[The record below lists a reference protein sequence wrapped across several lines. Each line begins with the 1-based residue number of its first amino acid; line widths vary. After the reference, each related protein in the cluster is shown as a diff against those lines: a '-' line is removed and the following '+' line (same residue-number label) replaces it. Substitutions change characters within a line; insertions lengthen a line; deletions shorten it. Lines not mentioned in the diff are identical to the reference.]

1 MMTVHRHTEQR
12 EIYFVSNRQ
21 DRAAAVTVRVRL
33 SGMAP
38 ELWRAEDGSV
48 TPINYSSDANGVT
61 FSLHLKPYD
70 AVFVVFQHS
79 PRKSQAVPQEQVADL
94 QTLSGPWNVHFEA
107 GRGAPPSSSFS
118 VLKPWNESPEPGIK
132 YFSGH
137 ATYTQTITVP
147 ASAMQRHA
155 RVLLDLGE
163 VHEVAE
169 VSINDSAPIIVWH
182 GPYVADV
189 THLLRPG
196 LNHVAITVT
205 NLWPNRLIGDK
216 QPGATTYTYAPQSPY
231 RANSQLLPSGLLG
244 PVRLQIATT
253 KTE

>member
-1 MMTVHRHTEQR
+1 M
-12 EIYFVSNRQ
+12 
-21 DRAAAVTVRVRL
+21 
-33 SGMAP
+33 
-38 ELWRAEDGSV
+38 
-48 TPINYSSDANGVT
+48 
-61 FSLHLKPYD
+61 
-70 AVFVVFQHS
+70 
-79 PRKSQAVPQEQVADL
+79 PQEQVADL

-169 VSINDSAPIIVWH
+169 VSINDRAPIVVWH

-196 LNHVAITVT
+196 LNHVTITVKSANYHGKALKGQT
-205 NLWPNRLIGDK
+205 LTFAVDAKTKVKVSAIKDGDK
-216 QPGATTYTYAPQSPY
+216 GIVKIRAAKRIAAADLAATLQAAAARQVIDQS
-231 RANSQLLPSGLLG
+231 
-244 PVRLQIATT
+244 
-253 KTE
+253 